1 MVSSLALLQA
11 CATGRL
17 LGGPGGR
24 KPFALTQT
32 LVASQSLMELSTRP
46 SVNQLAS
53 ASVNRGRP
61 LAQTRA
67 RYARFYK
74 PELSLERR
82 LEASHV
88 GNPAKA
94 QSQNDSKAGPE
105 EGWRGGM
112 NRAGGLVGVRRI

>member
-1 MVSSLALLQA
+1 
-11 CATGRL
+11 
-17 LGGPGGR
+17 
-24 KPFALTQT
+24 
-32 LVASQSLMELSTRP
+32 MEFSTRP
-46 SVNQLAS
+46 SVNQLTS

-67 RYARFYK
+67 RYAHFYK

-88 GNPAKA
+88 GNPAKT
-94 QSQNDSKAGPE
+94 QSQNDRKAGPE

-112 NRAGGLVGVRRI
+112 NGAGGLLGVRRVELRCS